1 MQLAGHQMRFSG
13 RFRQRLSAS
22 LDRRI
27 NAGTHEVSSSPS
39 QSQKT
44 DPTQIRIRDQNAP
57 RISELP
63 SGGAHCTCQTRAGWG
78 VGQQV
83 TDS

>member
-1 MQLAGHQMRFSG
+1 MQLAGHQTRFSG
-13 RFRQRLSAS
+13 RFQQRPSAS

-44 DPTQIRIRDQNAP
+44 DPIQIRIKTLPESVSCCRAAP
-57 RISELP
+57 IARAKREL
-63 SGGAHCTCQTRAGWG
+63 
-78 VGQQV
+78 VGEL
-83 TDS
+83 DSK